1 MDTVDVSRGDLLAR
15 VRNARVR
22 QGELALWYIGAA
34 GYIVRSHQAT
44 LLIDPFLGPSDPPS
58 WLRCVPPP
66 FEPERLNEIGRLDAV
81 LFSHEHSDH
90 TDPVAVRAVAAV
102 PGTPVYGPPS
112 SIEAARGFGYPA
124 DLSHVL
130 NAGESLTI
138 GDLRITAE
146 TMLDPMAQ
154 GANGYL
160 IDTGDVTMLHCGDSL
175 YFEAF
180 AELGQ
185 RRTIDAICL
194 SVGHNPPGHTYYM
207 TEVDAA
213 RAARD
218 ANAATLI
225 PQHFDLWQGFTLD
238 PQRVRTAARWYC
250 PDTQVQPAR
259 FGQRISIATRPE
271 NAPA

>member
-1 MDTVDVSRGDLLAR
+1 
-15 VRNARVR
+15 
-22 QGELALWYIGAA
+22 
-34 GYIVRSHQAT
+34 
-44 LLIDPFLGPSDPPS
+44 
-58 WLRCVPPP
+58 
-66 FEPERLNEIGRLDAV
+66 
-81 LFSHEHSDH
+81 
-90 TDPVAVRAVAAV
+90 
-102 PGTPVYGPPS
+102 
-112 SIEAARGFGYPA
+112 
-124 DLSHVL
+124 
-130 NAGESLTI
+130 
-138 GDLRITAE
+138 
-146 TMLDPMAQ
+146 MLDPMAQ

-259 FGQRISIATRPE
+259 FGQRISITKRPE